1 MIIGKITVCISQ
13 SIADAYFIAILPSDF
28 VIIFQLGAA
37 AIYINI
43 IQWVLEHKHIIVRS
57 IDGKSLRE
65 VLYHYST
72 RTRASPILDF
82 FVR

>member
-28 VIIFQLGAA
+28 VIIFHLGAA

-43 IQWVLEHKHIIVRS
+43 IQ
-57 IDGKSLRE
+57 
-65 VLYHYST
+65 
-72 RTRASPILDF
+72 
-82 FVR
+82 